1 MFFYI
6 DSHNFP
12 IMKALRKSIKYLTN
26 IEAMKM
32 VDDYQNKDF
41 ELLLKYSDKD
51 YQNLEEKKSKLKEY
65 GLYEFEIIQLFNFIP
80 KQILHLQ
87 LVIEEMEERF
97 DEEKLEKILQI
108 FK

>member
-1 MFFYI
+1 
-6 DSHNFP
+6 
-12 IMKALRKSIKYLTN
+12 MKALRKSIKYLTN

-32 VDDYQNKDF
+32 VNNFQNKDF